1 MVGDVWRP
9 IPLINYVYEV
19 IVRATKSGERPAKVI
34 DIIVG
39 LEKRAGFRPSY
50 SELAN
55 ALLRLETL
63 GYIRVTSSRTFEE
76 YLIELVRKA

>member
-1 MVGDVWRP
+1 M
-9 IPLINYVYEV
+9 INYVYEV
-19 IVRATKSGERPAKVI
+19 IVRATKYGERPAKVI

-55 ALLRLETL
+55 VLLRLETL

-76 YLIELVRKA
+76 YLVELVRKP

>member
-1 MVGDVWRP
+1 MASDVWRP

-19 IVRATKSGERPAKVI
+19 IVRATKSGERPAKVV

-55 ALLRLETL
+55 VLLRLETL

-76 YLIELVRKA
+76 YLVELVRKP

>member
-19 IVRATKSGERPAKVI
+19 IVRATKYGERPAKVI

-55 ALLRLETL
+55 VLLRLETL

-76 YLIELVRKA
+76 YLVELVRKP

>member
-1 MVGDVWRP
+1 
-9 IPLINYVYEV
+9 VYEV

>member
-1 MVGDVWRP
+1 LVGDVWRP

-19 IVRATKSGERPAKVI
+19 IVRATKWGERPAKVI

-39 LEKRAGFRPSY
+39 LEKHAGFRPAY

-55 ALLRLETL
+55 VLLRLETL

-76 YLIELVRKA
+76 YLVELVRKP

>member
-1 MVGDVWRP
+1 VGDVWRP
-9 IPLINYVYEV
+9 IPLTNYVFEV
-19 IVRATKSGERPAKVI
+19 IVRATKYGERPAKVI

-55 ALLRLETL
+55 VLLKLETL
-63 GYIRVTSSRTFEE
+63 GYIRVASSRTFEE
-76 YLIELVRKA
+76 YLVELVRKP